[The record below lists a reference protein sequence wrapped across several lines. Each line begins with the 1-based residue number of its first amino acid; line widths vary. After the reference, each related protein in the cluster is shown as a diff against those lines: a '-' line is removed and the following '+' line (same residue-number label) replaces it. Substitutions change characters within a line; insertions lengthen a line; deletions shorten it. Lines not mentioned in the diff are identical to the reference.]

1 MNRCLRLGVWL
12 LLLVVVAAASTIKRD
27 ETVVFFPSIGARAA
41 DGKAW
46 ELEIHGW
53 IYEPERRALTL
64 ALLRK
69 MLGIGDNL
77 AGEEKTIFEERTRA
91 FLVDNEKGKRLSVRL
106 GSEQFELPRSADNGH
121 MTARVSLPDGEVL
134 RAAIRTDRVAK
145 LPFHAA
151 TGRNDA
157 RRFYGEIHLLEPT
170 GISVI
175 SDIDDTIKI
184 SEVTDKKALLQNT
197 FTKAFE
203 PVPGMAEV
211 YRDWS
216 SRMNAQFHYV
226 SASPWQL
233 YLPLAEFVRANGFP
247 EGTFHLKP
255 FRVKDETFFD
265 LFKSPENYKQG
276 VIEPLFQRF
285 PKRRF
290 VLVGDSGERDPE
302 IYGALARQYPEQVRR
317 ILIRDVTGEGAG
329 AARYLKAFRDVPR
342 ERWLIFR
349 KPDEVK
355 DAVRQ
360 ED

>member
-1 MNRCLRLGVWL
+1 MNRCLVWSVL
-12 LLLVVVAAASTIKRD
+12 PLVFVAVAASTIKRD
-27 ETVVFFPSIGARAA
+27 ETVVLFPSIGAKAA

-64 ALLRK
+64 SMLRK
-69 MLGIGDNL
+69 ILGMGGDL
-77 AGEEKTIFEERTRA
+77 TGEEKTIFEERTRA

-106 GSEQFELPRSADNGH
+106 GSKQFTLPRSADNGH
-121 MTARVSLPDGEVL
+121 MTAAVSLREGEVSS
-134 RAAIRTDRVAK
+134 AAIRTGRVAK
-145 LPFHAA
+145 LPFYAI
-151 TGRNDA
+151 TGRKDT
-157 RRFYGEIHLLEPT
+157 RRFNGEIHLLEPS

-184 SEVTDKKALLQNT
+184 SEVTDKKALLRNT

-216 SRMNAQFHYV
+216 SRINAQFHYV

-233 YLPLAEFVRANGFP
+233 YVPLAEFVRAEGFP

-255 FRVKDETFFD
+255 FRVKDETFFE
-265 LFKSPENYKQG
+265 LFKSPENYKAG
-276 VIEPLFQRF
+276 VIEPLFKRF

-302 IYGALARQYPEQVRR
+302 IYGVLARQYPQQVKRV
-317 ILIRDVTGEGAG
+317 LIRDVTGEGAE

-342 ERWLIFR
+342 ERWVIFR
-349 KPDEVK
+349 KPDEVN
-355 DAVRQ
+355 ASVRL